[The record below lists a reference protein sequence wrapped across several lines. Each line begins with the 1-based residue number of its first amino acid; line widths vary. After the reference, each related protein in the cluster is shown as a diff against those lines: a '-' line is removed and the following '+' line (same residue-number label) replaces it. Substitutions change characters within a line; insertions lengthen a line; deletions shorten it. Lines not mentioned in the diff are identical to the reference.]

1 MESSSNSSAPS
12 PNTSGVSRVLNKL
25 RASVNNGD
33 YYEAHQMYRTL
44 YFRYLNQKKY
54 DDLLPLLLDGA
65 EVFFDKEQEASGIDL
80 TQLIIETL
88 VKSGPNPNTEIFS
101 KLTNLLSRIRPDNPQ
116 RADIIAS
123 ALKWSKSVTQTSQLA
138 APASKHSGHP
148 SMHECI
154 ANMFWREN
162 NFVLARYHFLHSTDG
177 RNFALMLIQVHR
189 ERGYANEIDLF
200 IAQVVLQYLCLQN
213 KVTAHQTFE
222 NYTTRHP
229 SINTSGP
236 PYYLPLLNFIWFLL
250 KVIETGKLV
259 AFNTLCTQYQA
270 SIKRDPSY
278 ADYLNKIGQ
287 LFFGI
292 QPARPAAPSG
302 GFFGN
307 ILSSLM
313 SNLDDGNDFDD
324 DEDTQSLRH

>member
-1 MESSSNSSAPS
+1 MESSSAAPS
-12 PNTSGVSRVLNKL
+12 PSSNSSGVSRVLNKL
-25 RASVNNGD
+25 RNSVNDGN

-54 DDLLPLLLDGA
+54 ADLLALLFDGA
-65 EVFFDKEQEASGIDL
+65 EIFFEKDQEASGIDL
-80 TQLIIETL
+80 TQLIIDTL
-88 VKSGPNPNTEIFS
+88 VKSGTEGNSDNQLFS
-101 KLTNLLSRIRPDNPQ
+101 KLTKLLGRIRPDNPQ
-116 RADIIAS
+116 RGEIISS
-123 ALKWSKSVTQTSQLA
+123 ALKWSKSVNNVNNKQ
-138 APASKHSGHP
+138 ASGDP
-148 SMHECI
+148 GLHECI

-162 NFVLARYHFLHSTDG
+162 NFVLARYHFLHSSDG

-200 IAQVVLQYLCLQN
+200 IAQ
-213 KVTAHQTFE
+213 TFE
-222 NYTTRHP
+222 NYTTKHP
-229 SINTSGP
+229 NIRTSGP

-259 AFNTLCTQYQA
+259 AFNTLCQQYQT
-270 SIKRDPSY
+270 SIKRDPAY

-292 QPARPAAPSG
+292 QPARPAAPVGG

-313 SNLDDGNDFDD
+313 NNLEEGHDFDD
-324 DEDTQSLRH
+324 EEDNEPTSLA

>member
-1 MESSSNSSAPS
+1 MESSSAATSPSSNSS
-12 PNTSGVSRVLNKL
+12 SGISRVLNKL
-25 RASVNNGD
+25 RDSVNNGN

-54 DDLLPLLLDGA
+54 TDLLALLFDGA
-65 EVFFDKEQEASGIDL
+65 EIFFEKDQEASGIDL
-80 TQLIIETL
+80 TQLIIDTL
-88 VKSGPNPNTEIFS
+88 VKSSTEGNSNNQLFS
-101 KLTNLLSRIRPDNPQ
+101 KLTKLLSRIRPDNLQ
-116 RADIIAS
+116 RDEIISS
-123 ALKWSKSVTQTSQLA
+123 ALKWSKSVNNVNNKQA
-138 APASKHSGHP
+138 SGHP
-148 SMHECI
+148 GLHECI

-162 NFVLARYHFLHSTDG
+162 NFVLARYHFLHSSDG

-189 ERGYANEIDLF
+189 ERGYASEIDLF

-222 NYTTRHP
+222 NYTSKHP
-229 SINTSGP
+229 NIRTSGP

-259 AFNTLCTQYQA
+259 AFNTLCQQYQT
-270 SIKRDPSY
+270 SIKRDPAY

-292 QPARPAAPSG
+292 QPARPAAPVG

-313 SNLDDGNDFDD
+313 SNLEEGNDFDD
-324 DEDTQSLRH
+324 EDDNEPTALA